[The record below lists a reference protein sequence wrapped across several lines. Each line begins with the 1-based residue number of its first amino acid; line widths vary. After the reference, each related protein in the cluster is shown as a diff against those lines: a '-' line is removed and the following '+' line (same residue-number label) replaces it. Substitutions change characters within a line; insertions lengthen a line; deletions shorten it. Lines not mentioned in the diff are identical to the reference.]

1 MELHLMPRRYVHDPI
16 HHRELSRLLADA
28 GVTARQLSRVSGSDE
43 RRVMRWLSGEQEDP
57 PLWVASLLVALS
69 VPAARDAVKAFV
81 DARVRDTRDDG
92 GDA

>member
-1 MELHLMPRRYVHDPI
+1 MEFLMSRRYVHDPI
-16 HHRELSRLLADA
+16 PPRELANLLNRA
-28 GVTARQLSRVSGSDE
+28 GITARQFSRVSGSDE

-69 VPAARDAVKAFV
+69 VPAAQDAVRQFI